1 MNPALLPSELRR
13 IHNVRSTRELAAV
26 LAEVEARIDRE
37 VELSDLEEL
46 ATGHHG
52 RTATRKVATFERDLP
67 GWGGA
72 ASLYRLSPGV
82 ETNTGRVVEHVA
94 VSLREHRESGALRQ
108 HVSPATA
115 SGFVLCQEHVQQPI
129 ATTCPREALRSL
141 GYDVV
146 EQAEGAVA

>member
-1 MNPALLPSELRR
+1 MSPAILPSELRR
-13 IHNVRSTRELAAV
+13 IHNVRSTRELSAV
-26 LAEVEARIDRE
+26 LAEVEPRIGRE
-37 VELSDLEEL
+37 VELADLEEL

-52 RTATRKVATFERDLP
+52 RSVPRKVATFERDLP

-82 ETNTGRVVEHVA
+82 QTDTGRVVEHVVLA
-94 VSLREHRESGALRQ
+94 IRERHSVSRQ
-108 HVSPATA
+108 YVSPATA
-115 SGFVLCQEHVQQPI
+115 SGFVLGQERVQQPI
-129 ATTCPREALRSL
+129 GTTCPREALCSL

>member
-1 MNPALLPSELRR
+1 MTPALLPSELRR
-13 IHNVRSTRELAAV
+13 INNVRSTRELAAV
-26 LAEVEARIDRE
+26 LAEVEPRIGRE
-37 VELSDLEEL
+37 VTLADLSEVVG
-46 ATGHHG
+46 GHHG
-52 RTATRKVATFERDLP
+52 RTVRRKVATFERDLP

-82 ETNTGRVVEHVA
+82 ETDTGRVVEHVA

-115 SGFVLCQEHVQQPI
+115 SGFVLCQEQVQQPI
-129 ATTCPREALRSL
+129 GTTCAREALLSL

-146 EQAEGAVA
+146 ERAEGAVA